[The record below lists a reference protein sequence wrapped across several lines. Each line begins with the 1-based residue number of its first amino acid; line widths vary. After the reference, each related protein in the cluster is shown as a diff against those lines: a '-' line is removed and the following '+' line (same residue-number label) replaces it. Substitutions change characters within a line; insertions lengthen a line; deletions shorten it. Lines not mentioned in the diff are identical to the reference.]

1 MAYSNLY
8 SHIRMCCMRAVKFNV
23 IFEDYSKLYIPVQNG
38 SVHCLPLV
46 QYIYLGQVT
55 ISLCNLLGNCG
66 SAFIEILVGNS
77 MWSQDKPYVT
87 LLPSAMLMSPNECK
101 HWMKTHTVRMF
112 NQSMY
117 FNILSSALQF
127 VINDK
132 TLITL

>member
-1 MAYSNLY
+1 MLEFIAFRLFS
-8 SHIRMCCMRAVKFNV
+8 I
-23 IFEDYSKLYIPVQNG
+23 
-38 SVHCLPLV
+38 
-46 QYIYLGQVT
+46 IYLGQVI
-55 ISLCNLLGNCG
+55 ISLCNLSGNCG

-101 HWMKTHTVRMF
+101 HWIKTHTVRMF

-132 TLITL
+132 TLITVICGKQHGRVVSRIAS

>member
-1 MAYSNLY
+1 MLAFIAFRLFS
-8 SHIRMCCMRAVKFNV
+8 I
-23 IFEDYSKLYIPVQNG
+23 
-38 SVHCLPLV
+38 
-46 QYIYLGQVT
+46 IYLGQVI
-55 ISLCNLLGNCG
+55 ISLCNLSGNCG

-77 MWSQDKPYVT
+77 MWSQNKPYVT

-101 HWMKTHTVRMF
+101 HWIKTHTVRMF

-132 TLITL
+132 TLLTL